1 MLFYLVI
8 SSSCDL
14 MIMLHDSYLSRIFQV
29 HYIHVTLCMHG
40 LLVHDL
46 SSRLF
51 LLLLLLS
58 VLDTTK
64 HIVLMSYLLLLYF
77 HILSFIVL
85 FPSCALAGPLLTD
98 PYYIF
103 QYLDQKAG
111 IESCS

>member
-8 SSSCDL
+8 SSSYDL
-14 MIMLHDSYLSRIFQV
+14 VIMLHDSYLFRTFHV

-51 LLLLLLS
+51 LLLLLPS
-58 VLDTTK
+58 VLDTAK
-64 HIVLMSYLLLLYF
+64 YIVLMSCLLLLLF
-77 HILSFIVL
+77 HILSFIIL
-85 FPSCALAGPLLTD
+85 FPSCTLASPLLTD
-98 PYYIF
+98 LYIIF
-103 QYLDQKAG
+103 HYLDQEAG